1 MAKHP
6 SSFKL
11 TDSEGDL
18 SAITEPKVIHE
29 GSVRQLCPLAPN
41 NVIIKFNMK
50 FKKKIENKIPTF
62 FYWFVKPLVWP
73 RHTGEHNGGS
83 GCSGQ

>member
-18 SAITEPKVIHE
+18 TAITEPKVVHE

-41 NVIIKFNMK
+41 NVRNQNLTRKVPLCFLGNYLSI
-50 FKKKIENKIPTF
+50 TF
-62 FYWFVKPLVWP
+62 
-73 RHTGEHNGGS
+73 
-83 GCSGQ
+83 